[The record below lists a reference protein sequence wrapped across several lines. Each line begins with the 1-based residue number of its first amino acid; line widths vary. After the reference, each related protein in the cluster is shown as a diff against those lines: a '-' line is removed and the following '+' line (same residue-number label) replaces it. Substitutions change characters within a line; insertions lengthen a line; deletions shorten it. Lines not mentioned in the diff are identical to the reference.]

1 MDGVG
6 SITVFGSRD
15 YAMRVWLDPGR
26 LQSLGLTS
34 QDVVTAIQGQN
45 LQVAS
50 GVLNQPPVES
60 PLAFQVSVQTQGR
73 LSDPAEFGNIVVKQS
88 PGAVVRLRNVARI
101 ELAAQD
107 YGTNSYLDRDP
118 AVALAIFQRPGSNA
132 IATARAIR
140 PPCSRS
146 LRASPRGSS
155 TPSSTT
161 RPHSFSNRWM
171 KWK

>member
-1 MDGVG
+1 MTAEPVAEPTTPRGVTLRVHQG
-6 SITVFGSRD
+6 EALAALAAALAAGKTRAWVALPPGAGKTLVGLMTVRD
-15 YAMRVWLDPGR
+15 RVAAGAVGKAVV
-26 LQSLGLTS
+26 LGPN
-34 QDVVTAIQGQN
+34 TAIQGQN

-60 PLAFQVSVQTQGR
+60 LLAFQVSVQTQGR

-118 AVALAIFQRPGSNA
+118 AVA
-132 IATARAIR
+132 ARGR
-140 PPCSRS
+140 
-146 LRASPRGSS
+146 RA
-155 TPSSTT
+155 
-161 RPHSFSNRWM
+161 
-171 KWK
+171 